1 MPHFGSFMVS
11 KIYTVAFKG
20 IEALEILTEVQL
32 SPGLPVFNIV
42 GLPDKAVGESKER
55 IRACFE
61 SLALSFPLKRITV
74 NLAPAD
80 LQKEGSHYDLPI
92 ALALLCEM
100 KILSKEVL
108 EHYVAIGELGL
119 DGRLCKAQGTLCAA
133 IHAMK
138 MNRTLICPFENSN
151 EASWSGYKDILNP
164 KTLHEIILYF
174 QKKIELKIN
183 DTVTIPRSTNHMDMS
198 DIKGQFLGRRALEIA
213 AAGGHHMLM
222 IGPPGVGKSML
233 ANRLSSILPELSAK
247 EALDVTMIY
256 SLAGMLPEEG
266 LVSDR
271 PFRDPHHS
279 TSPVALVGGGHK
291 CKPGEISLSHFGVLF
306 MDEFPEFSRQ
316 TLESLRQPLETKK
329 ITIARA
335 NYHATYPAHIQLIAA
350 MNPCR
355 CGMFFNE
362 KKQCNKAPEC
372 FLEYRNKISGPLM
385 DRFDI
390 VVNLDNIS
398 SKDLLKMQGGE
409 SSDVILKRVI
419 HARKIQM
426 ERSETLNSS
435 LEGKDAAKWCE
446 MEDDAK
452 DIMIKSM
459 ESCHISA
466 RGMNR
471 LLRVART
478 IADLDQNIIHDKIKK
493 THLVEA
499 LSYRQINN

>member
-1 MPHFGSFMVS
+1 MVS

-32 SPGLPVFNIV
+32 SPGLPAFNIV

-80 LQKEGSHYDLPI
+80 IQKEGSHYDLPI

-100 KILSKEVL
+100 KVLQKEII
-108 EHYVAIGELGL
+108 EHYLAIGELGL
-119 DGRLCKAQGTLCAA
+119 DGRLCKAQGVLCAA
-133 IHAMK
+133 IHSMK
-138 MNRTLICPFENSN
+138 SQKIFICPFENSN
-151 EASWSGYKDILNP
+151 EASWSGHKDILNP
-164 KTLHEIILYF
+164 KSLFEIILYF
-174 QKKIELKIN
+174 QKKIELKI
-183 DTVTIPRSTNHMDMS
+183 TEVSTLKNSKNHLDMI
-198 DIKGQFLGRRALEIA
+198 DVKGQFLGRRALEIA

-233 ANRLSSILPELSAK
+233 AQRVSSILPNLSPQ
-247 EALDVTMIY
+247 EALHVTMIY
-256 SLAGMLPEEG
+256 SLAGLLNEEG
-266 LVSDR
+266 LVIDR

-316 TLESLRQPLETKK
+316 TLESLRQPLETKR

-335 NYHATYPAHIQLIAA
+335 NYHVTYPSHIQLIAA

-355 CGMFFNE
+355 CGMFFDE
-362 KKQCNKAPEC
+362 KKQCHKAPEC

-398 SKDLLKMQGGE
+398 SKDILKMEQGE
-409 SSDVILKRVI
+409 CSENILKRVTM
-419 HARKIQM
+419 ARDIQKD
-426 ERSETLNSS
+426 RSQKLNSELEGSELSKHCDLLNDSRETL
-435 LEGKDAAKWCE
+435 L
-446 MEDDAK
+446 
-452 DIMIKSM
+452 KSI
-459 ESCHISA
+459 ETCNISA
-466 RGMNR
+466 RGVSR
-471 LLRVART
+471 ILKVSRT
-478 IADLDQNIIHDKIKK
+478 IADLDMKNENQIIKK
-493 THLVEA
+493 SHIIEA
-499 LSYRQINN
+499 LSYRQINI